1 MIYNEGLAQREYTVY
16 RDHGKHVSVTMK
28 KMTKEQVGE
37 IAAVER
43 ACFLPAEAASEK
55 DFEERF
61 QVRRLFA
68 MVHTMKKES

>member
-1 MIYNEGLAQREYTVY
+1 
-16 RDHGKHVSVTMK
+16 MK

-61 QVRRLFA
+61 FKSGVVCYGA
-68 MVHTMKKES
+68 YNKKES

>member
-43 ACFLPAEAASEK
+43 ACFLRQRLHR
-55 DFEERF
+55 ERF
-61 QVRRLFA
+61 
-68 MVHTMKKES
+68 